1 MFSGSGRLREEVSL
15 SLYQDGK
22 NIFIRRCIVSFMDS
36 HSMTL
41 VVALVLLMVG
51 SAFFSATET
60 AFSSLSRPRL
70 KNLAAEGNKKAKI
83 AYQLAENYDEL
94 ISTTLVGNNIVNISA
109 TTIATL
115 LFVDWLGG
123 NGATVSSV
131 FMTVITLIFG
141 EITPKSLAKE
151 NPEGFAMAVAPF
163 INGLNLILKPLN
175 FLLLQLKNSV
185 GKLFKVK
192 GSSVGITENEL
203 LTIVDEAEQVGGLDS
218 NESEL
223 IHNVIEFNDLQAEDI
238 ITPRVEVT
246 AVDLKTPNEEI
257 AEIFKTSGFS
267 RLPVYRDTIDDIVG
281 ILYEKDFHNY
291 IAGTSNSIE
300 TIMKPAEFIP
310 PTVKIS
316 ELLKKFQKTKLHI
329 AVVVD
334 EFGGTEGIVT
344 MENILEEL
352 VGDIWDEHDEVEDGA
367 KKLEDGSYLV
377 PEDMDL
383 DDFFKQFSIDAVTES
398 STINGWIT
406 EQIGKIPEVGDC
418 FSYGNLHI
426 EVTETEGQKAD
437 EIHVTFLEKKEE
449 EITESV

>member
-1 MFSGSGRLREEVSL
+1 
-15 SLYQDGK
+15 
-22 NIFIRRCIVSFMDS
+22 
-36 HSMTL
+36 MTL
-41 VVALVLLMVG
+41 VVALILLMMG

-60 AFSSLSRPRL
+60 AFSSLNKPRL
-70 KNLAAEGNKKAKI
+70 KNMAAEGNKKAKL
-83 AYQLAENYDEL
+83 AYRLSENYDEL
-94 ISTTLVGNNIVNISA
+94 ISSTLVGNNVVNIAA
-109 TTIATL
+109 TTIGTL
-115 LFVDWLGG
+115 LFVGWLGS
-123 NGATVSSV
+123 NGATVSTV
-131 FMTVITLIFG
+131 FMTIVTLIFG

-151 NPEGFAMAVAPF
+151 CPEKFAVAVAPI
-163 INGLNLILKPLN
+163 INVLNIVLKPLN
-175 FLLLQLKNSV
+175 FLLIKLKSNV
-185 GKLFKVK
+185 GKLLKVS
-192 GSSVGITENEL
+192 GTNNGITENEL

-238 ITPRVEVT
+238 ITPRVDVT
-246 AVDLKTPNEEI
+246 AVDITTPNEEI
-257 AEIFKTSGFS
+257 AEVFKTSGFS

-291 IAGTSNSIE
+291 VAGTTNSIE

-316 ELLKKFQKTKLHI
+316 ELLKKFQQTKLHI

-352 VGDIWDEHDEVEDGA
+352 VGDIWDEHDEVEAGA
-367 KKLEDGSYLV
+367 RKLEDGSYLV

-383 DDFFKQFSIDAVTES
+383 DDFFEQFSIHTETEA

-406 EQIGKIPEVGDC
+406 EQIGKIPEVGDA
-418 FSYGNLHI
+418 FDFENPVSDDGEDDESKKAKPQKLHI
-426 EVTETEGQKAD
+426 EVTQTEGQKAE
-437 EIHVTFLEKKEE
+437 EIHVTFLHEKDEDSTEQEKK
-449 EITESV
+449 